1 MLKTQISRWPMQP
14 VRGVKSQR
22 SGRDF
27 EALGQPLGAQAAG
40 KRAQCQRLQTRA
52 QRQTYTAQR
61 EICHS
66 ALQLTALDVC
76 PQPYRATALLQV
88 GPEVSKLSQQPQV
101 NAVCGAVQLPLP
113 IAPAPCL
120 QGQQGLHKTPSQA
133 EALAQQRRRC
143 GIDMNLVS
151 SPLVAQDHLHLLQ
164 LQRWGRAQLV
174 GPFDAAAL
182 KHQLMLGKK
191 PIGQTLPITAAARQI

>member
-1 MLKTQISRWPMQP
+1 MRQKGQSQLICQRQVLGQSGQHQEVNSAGFEFAARRSRRLSNLMLKTQVSRWPMQA
-14 VRGVKSQR
+14 VRGIKSQR

-101 NAVCGAVQLPLP
+101 NAVCSAVQLPLP

-120 QGQQGLHKTPSQA
+120 QGQQGLHKAPGQA
-133 EALAQQRRRC
+133 EALA
-143 GIDMNLVS
+143 
-151 SPLVAQDHLHLLQ
+151 
-164 LQRWGRAQLV
+164 
-174 GPFDAAAL
+174 
-182 KHQLMLGKK
+182 
-191 PIGQTLPITAAARQI
+191 